1 MYQGIVPL
9 MNYSD
14 AIVSEKSV
22 MMPTPT
28 AAPGNQQVLNT
39 TANNGMGVFFNPN
52 PNAMMAPYA
61 PPVMAQM
68 PMQATPMYAAP
79 CQAQKGPLEN
89 EMVQYAIL
97 FVLAFVV
104 IKKM

>member
-1 MYQGIVPL
+1 

-14 AIVSEKSV
+14 TLVSEKSV
-22 MMPTPT
+22 MLPT
-28 AAPGNQQVLNT
+28 ATSAPGNQQVLNT
-39 TANNGMGVFFNPN
+39 TANTGMGIFFNPN
-52 PNAMMAPYA
+52 QNAVMAPYA

-68 PMQATPMYAAP
+68 PVQASAFYGSP
-79 CQAQKGPLEN
+79 CHDRKGPLEN

-104 IKKM
+104 IKRL